1 MPPVTISGWVGVI
14 IEKIIAG
21 YLDRIGDGRSGR
33 QDSCGR
39 SMAPAYGIQRQL
51 RQARA
56 RRYAVRQHEEA
67 QMTGAALDP
76 SERQPSRVG

>member
-1 MPPVTISGWVGVI
+1 MGDR
-14 IEKIIAG
+14 AG
-21 YLDRIGDGRSGR
+21 RVRAVAQWLL
-33 QDSCGR
+33 
-39 SMAPAYGIQRQL
+39 PYGIQRQL
-51 RQARA
+51 RQACA